1 MGTSSEAKGTLQL
14 LPMVT
19 DCPEHLL
26 GGWRIQ
32 DVKESLDLVFPG
44 ILGLKRNELERQYN
58 STLFL

>member
-1 MGTSSEAKGTLQL
+1 MGTSSEAKETLQL

-32 DVKESLDLVFPG
+32 DEKGSLDLVFPG
-44 ILGLKRNELERQYN
+44 IWGIKGNDLERQYN